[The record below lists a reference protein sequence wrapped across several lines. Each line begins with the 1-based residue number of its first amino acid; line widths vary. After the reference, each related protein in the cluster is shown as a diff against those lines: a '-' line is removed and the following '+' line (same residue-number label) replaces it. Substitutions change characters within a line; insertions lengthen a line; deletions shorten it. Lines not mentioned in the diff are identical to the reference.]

1 MTFDVTVYITWKE
14 GVLDPQG
21 AAVTESLHKLG
32 YDGVE
37 GVSISKMMKVRLQA
51 EKDNVEQQVVEMCE
65 KLLANPV
72 IEDYTY
78 EIEEVIP
85 S

>member
-1 MTFDVTVYITWKE
+1 MTFEVTIYVTWKN

-32 YDGVE
+32 YEGVE
-37 GVSISKMMKVRLQA
+37 SVSISKMMQVRLTA
-51 EKDNVEQQVVEMCE
+51 EKEEVEAQVTEMCE

-72 IEDYTY
+72 IEDYTF
-78 EIEEVIP
+78 EIEEVI
-85 S
+85 SL